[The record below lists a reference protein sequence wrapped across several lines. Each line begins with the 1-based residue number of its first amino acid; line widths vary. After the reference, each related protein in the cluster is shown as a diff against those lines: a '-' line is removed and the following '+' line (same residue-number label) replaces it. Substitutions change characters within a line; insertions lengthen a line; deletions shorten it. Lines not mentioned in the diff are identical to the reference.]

1 MRYATRSTTRRA
13 GAAVALLLVAALAI
27 AGCSSLAPSSPTTS
41 SGESAARSSAG
52 GAPGSAPGGAPK
64 LPAPAPSTSAEADT
78 ASQGSAST
86 PAPKLVIVNKTL
98 RLEADDVN
106 AALTRIRELA
116 KRDGGDISNLQ
127 VATSSDQ
134 PIYRDPVPTEQGGAS
149 SSQQAGPLRA
159 YVTVRVPAAR
169 YQAFVDDAAKLGRVL
184 FQSESAEDVTQQH
197 VDLEARLG
205 NLKAEQQ
212 RLRQMFAKARNITEM
227 LQVEREL
234 SRVQG
239 EIEAM
244 QGQIDYLERQA
255 AMATV
260 TIELAEPKPL
270 VRPTGTDW
278 GVATAVT
285 SSIRMFVG
293 TFNGVIVILGPLLAL
308 LLFLALPV
316 FLIVRLVMR
325 IMRRR
330 SAPRP
335 VDVTEQPA
343 AQTPDETA

>member
-27 AGCSSLAPSSPTTS
+27 AGCSSLVPSSPTTS

-52 GAPGSAPGGAPK
+52 GTPK

-149 SSQQAGPLRA
+149 SSQQSGPLRA
-159 YVTVRVPAAR
+159 YVTVRVPATR

-184 FQSESAEDVTQQH
+184 FQSESAQDVTQQH

-293 TFNGVIVILGPLLAL
+293 TFNGLIVILGPLLAL
-308 LLFLALPV
+308 LLFLVLPV
-316 FLIVRLVMR
+316 FLIVRLAMR

-330 SAPRP
+330 PAPKP

-343 AQTPDETA
+343 AQTPEETA

>member
-41 SGESAARSSAG
+41 SGESAVRSSAG
-52 GAPGSAPGGAPK
+52 GAPGSAPK
-64 LPAPAPSTSAEADT
+64 LPAAVPGTSAEADT

-86 PAPKLVIVNKTL
+86 PTPKLVIVNKTL

-169 YQAFVDDAAKLGRVL
+169 YQTFVDDAAKLGRVL